1 MSIRPLADRVVV
13 RQLEA
18 ETTSSGGIILP
29 GAAAEKPNQGE
40 VIAVGPGRTLDS
52 GDVQPVAVAVGDR
65 VLFGK
70 YASTE
75 HTINGEEVL
84 IVRESDI
91 LAVIEQQDSLEK
103 AA

>member
-29 GAAAEKPNQGE
+29 GAAAERPNQGE

-52 GDVQPVAVAVGDR
+52 GDVQPVAVSVGDR

>member
-1 MSIRPLADRVVV
+1 VSIRPLFDRVVV

-18 ETTSSGGIILP
+18 ENKTSGGIILP
-29 GAAAEKPNQGE
+29 GSAAEKPNQGE
-40 VIAVGPGRTLDS
+40 VVAVGPGAALDS
-52 GDVQPVAVAVGDR
+52 GETRPVSVSVGDR

-75 HTINGEEVL
+75 HEINGEELL

-91 LAVIEQQDSLEK
+91 LAVLEVDEPVEK

>member
-18 ETTSSGGIILP
+18 ETTTSGGIILP
-29 GAAAEKPNQGE
+29 GNAAEKPNQGE
-40 VIAVGPGRTLDS
+40 VIAVGPGQTLDS
-52 GDVQPVAVAVGDR
+52 GEVRPVAVSVGDR

-75 HTINGEEVL
+75 HRVDGEELL
-84 IVRESDI
+84 IVREADI
-91 LAVIEQQDSLEK
+91 LAVIEQPERVEK

>member
-29 GAAAEKPNQGE
+29 GAAAERPNQGE

-52 GDVQPVAVAVGDR
+52 GDVQPVAVSVGDR

-91 LAVIEQQDSLEK
+91 LAVIEPQDSLEK

>member
-52 GDVQPVAVAVGDR
+52 GDVQPVAVSVGDR

-91 LAVIEQQDSLEK
+91 LAVIEPQDSLEK

>member
-1 MSIRPLADRVVV
+1 VSIRPLADRVVV

-18 ETTSSGGIILP
+18 ENTSSGGIILP
-29 GAAAEKPNQGE
+29 GSAAEKPNQGE
-40 VIAVGPGRTLDS
+40 VIAVGPGRTLDNGS
-52 GDVQPVAVAVGDR
+52 VQPVAVAVGDR

-75 HTINGEEVL
+75 HTIDGEELL
-84 IVRESDI
+84 IVRESDL
-91 LAVIEQQDSLEK
+91 LAVIEQDEAVEK

>member
-18 ETTSSGGIILP
+18 ENTSSGGIILP
-29 GAAAEKPNQGE
+29 GKAAEKPNQGE
-40 VIAVGPGRTLDS
+40 VIAVGLGRTLDN
-52 GDVQPVAVAVGDR
+52 GDVHPVAVAVGDR

-75 HTINGEEVL
+75 HTIDGEELL

-91 LAVIEQQDSLEK
+91 LAVIEQDEAVEK

>member
-52 GDVQPVAVAVGDR
+52 GELQPVAVSVGDR

>member
-18 ETTSSGGIILP
+18 ENTSSGGIILP
-29 GAAAEKPNQGE
+29 GKAAEKPNQGE
-40 VIAVGPGRTLDS
+40 VIAVGPGRTLDN
-52 GDVQPVAVAVGDR
+52 GAVHPVAVAVGDR

-70 YASTE
+70 YATTE
-75 HTINGEEVL
+75 HTIDGEELL

-91 LAVIEQQDSLEK
+91 LAVIEQDEAVEK